1 MLLMPVEYGYD
12 YGAAV
17 MLLVPVS
24 VGWQSASQSAQA
36 RVPKTGQ
43 KEMKMAM
50 KKDSAVKKKK
60 EDKKRIEELKN

>member
-1 MLLMPVEYGYD
+1 MPVEYGYD
-12 YGAAV
+12 YGAAL

-60 EDKKRIEELKN
+60 KTRKELKN